1 MRSFVTSR
9 TAVIVNP
16 KKIKKKRKEIRMMK
30 KRVFTGI
37 LVLSM
42 VVTLGLGSNAW
53 ADGRAAAMLVGAEDM
68 SVVAL
73 FDFNETQF
81 TETETQDMAVLLQFG
96 GSLLISL
103 LAESAPDVTVNLTVF
118 TPEQMRNFGLG
129 DADVANS
136 WILSHVAS
144 LGVDA
149 YAKAVVTKVQPP
161 QGVITGQNIRLD
173 LYLFIPDPE
182 AVDNE
187 FLYLAS
193 VEIPLVFLQLFG

>member
-1 MRSFVTSR
+1 
-9 TAVIVNP
+9 
-16 KKIKKKRKEIRMMK
+16 MMK